1 MSKPSRNSAQ
11 ISGKGMSKERAVAF
25 VVVRLSSSRLPG
37 KQFRLIG
44 DRSILQ
50 WIIDELRTCKE
61 SDQIVIAT
69 VAEKENEPLR
79 DFAREQDLSCFWYEG
94 EVDHVTTRL
103 RKAAEEFNADI
114 CVLVSGDCPLI
125 HGPSID
131 HLIRE
136 ARQHHDAN
144 VIKVEK
150 DDQGNLPALE
160 GIGVARKKAWQR
172 ADDLSD
178 RPELKEHQF
187 PIIGKRPDLFK
198 THICRLSKDLYN
210 PFHHRLSV
218 DTWADLEFMNAI
230 YDSLHAVNRPFSLPA
245 ALDLLKKNPSLLE
258 INRHV
263 HQMGVGEERK
273 RVLMVVDAG
282 NGYGYGHLMR
292 SRELAMQITERL
304 GWPVAFSVEDEKAKD
319 LLKEAGIRTVNGA
332 LRDEFKVLGKSD
344 GENSFEFPVSD
355 LLSAFDLIILD
366 VYHKR
371 DFRSGWREMFPRN
384 SRVVVLDHLGDWT
397 KEADMVVIPGV
408 TYGNLTGTG
417 EEELPRLI
425 AGKEYV
431 ILRREIRRLR
441 QRHTK
446 KDIDLLAYLYS
457 ADQKKEVRKLAH
469 KNGFKVHVVE
479 GFESNFPALLA
490 TSRIF
495 LSGFGYSFYEALAL
509 GAYPITL
516 PLSDTHRTDAA
527 KFYDRLGL
535 PSGVLDSVGELGK
548 ALNGLAQQKMQ
559 IEIPAIEDGTPRIV
573 EEIVSLLKTEQS

>member
-61 SDQIVIAT
+61 LDQIVIAT

-304 GWPVAFSVEDEKAKD
+304 GWPVAFSVEDEEARR
-319 LLKEAGIRTVNGA
+319 LLDESGIRTINRA
-332 LRDEFKVLGKSD
+332 LSSKLKAGGRANEDTFPILQIPKS
-344 GENSFEFPVSD
+344 
-355 LLSAFDLIILD
+355 LLSFDVVILE
-366 VYHKR
+366 VYHRR
-371 DFRSGWREMFPRN
+371 DLGTGWRQALPQN
-384 SRVVVLDHLGDWT
+384 SRVVVLDHPGDWT
-397 KEADMVVIPGV
+397 KEADLVVIPGV
-408 TYGNLTGTG
+408 TYN
-417 EEELPRLI
+417 ELIRTQKEGHPRVV
-425 AGKEYV
+425 AGRQYV
-431 ILRREIRRLR
+431 ILRREIRRL
-441 QRHTK
+441 QGMHIK
-446 KDIDLLAYLYS
+446 KDLDLLAYLYFP
-457 ADQKKEVRKLAH
+457 DQKKAVQNVASR
-469 KNGFKVHVVE
+469 NGFKIHVIE
-479 GFESNFPALLA
+479 EFDSDFPGMLA
-490 TSRIF
+490 RSRIF

-516 PLSDTHRTDAA
+516 PLSDAHKRDAR
-527 KFYDRLGL
+527 KFYDRLGI
-535 PSGVLDSVGELGK
+535 PSGVLESVEE
-548 ALNGLAQQKMQ
+548 
-559 IEIPAIEDGTPRIV
+559 IEDAVNNMAHQENKFENLRIEDGTPRIV
-573 EEIVSLLKTEQS
+573 EEIAPRG